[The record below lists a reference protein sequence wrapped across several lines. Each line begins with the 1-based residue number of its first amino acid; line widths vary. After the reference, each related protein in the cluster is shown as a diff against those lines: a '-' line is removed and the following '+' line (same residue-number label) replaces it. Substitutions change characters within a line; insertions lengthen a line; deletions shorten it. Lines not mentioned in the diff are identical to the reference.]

1 MLNFLG
7 PSECNKSSAFH
18 SLAGPLNFRASYVHS
33 AEYAVD
39 DYSFEEGV
47 KGNTDEGLDIAKLG
61 IAQDIVSSLAKRGIT
76 KLFPIQVY
84 VLFNVEFGG

>member
-1 MLNFLG
+1 M
-7 PSECNKSSAFH
+7 
-18 SLAGPLNFRASYVHS
+18 NFRASYVHS

-47 KGNTDEGLDIAKLG
+47 KGNSDEGLDISKLG

-84 VLFNVEFGG
+84 VSLNIVTLVIFLLYECFCCSICSVSLLR